1 MRIAELLGVAG
12 TDVPIREIEK
22 LTPPYQVKHTILGLC
37 WAGFWLSLPWPVY
50 WVTLDIFKGEPSSR
64 QCRKYHSERVL
75 SCDLFIQK
83 SLSDILCFACG
94 SNHYIIDV
102 LFHIL
107 KFCLQLGVNGYAYAV
122 NNNGYILFHPDLR
135 PMVSI

>member
-22 LTPPYQVKHTILGLC
+22 LTPPYQVKHTTLHLC
-37 WAGFWLSLPWPVY
+37 WAGFKPALTCLLGYTSQ
-50 WVTLDIFKGEPSSR
+50 FKESPAAGNVGSITQKRFCHVINSF
-64 QCRKYHSERVL
+64 K
-75 SCDLFIQK
+75 K
-83 SLSDILCFACG
+83 SLSCIFYLTFG
-94 SNHYIIDV
+94 TNHYIIDV
-102 LFHIL
+102 LFLIL
-107 KFCLQLGVNGYAYAV
+107 KICLQLGVNGYAYAV